1 MLKKGQLVTFSDF
14 EEREGGH
21 LGAVHNGP
29 LGKGTA

>member
-1 MLKKGQLVTFSDF
+1 MLKEGQLVTVSDF
-14 EEREGGH
+14 EEREGGY